1 MKKIVS
7 LLIISL
13 WLNSCKNPGEPV
25 SSSVSQ
31 KNISEVTIKKE
42 DQRSHISSS
51 ALIDSKHKEDLDIK
65 KLKQI
70 IWQELKDLNHLKKHR
85 IMKMGKLSE

>member
-1 MKKIVS
+1 MMKKIVS

-13 WLNSCKNPGEPV
+13 WLNSCKNTGEPV
-25 SSSVSQ
+25 SSTVSQ
-31 KNISEVTIKKE
+31 KNTSEVTINKE
-42 DQRSHISSS
+42 GQRSHISSS

-70 IWQELKDLNHLKKHR
+70 IWQELKDFKTFKV
-85 IMKMGKLSE
+85 SV